1 MIIMG
6 IPKMRTGHDDFVWQS
21 FSYIFF
27 SVDRKSSILWS
38 QPAVAGGYRT
48 PVPQNWRRSHYVRR
62 VRAEVLNRFFALRF
76 PSRIRLPGPE
86 LPIRS
91 ISTERYELLIIAP
104 VGPLRERKLLLEDRP
119 LRIQEFWLLRQ
130 IDIMSIMHY
139 YASPNSSMPVCH
151 CMLCTFDCPYTKT
164 YGTVDSQMYVI
175 FA

>member
-6 IPKMRTGHDDFVWQS
+6 IPKMRTGHDDFVWQY

-86 LPIRS
+86 LPI
-91 ISTERYELLIIAP
+91 STERYELRIIAP
-104 VGPLRERKLLLEDRP
+104 VGPLRERKRLLEDRP

-130 IDIMSIMHY
+130 IDIMRIMRHQTHLCLYATVCYAHSIALTRRHME
-139 YASPNSSMPVCH
+139 
-151 CMLCTFDCPYTKT
+151 
-164 YGTVDSQMYVI
+164 Q
-175 FA
+175 